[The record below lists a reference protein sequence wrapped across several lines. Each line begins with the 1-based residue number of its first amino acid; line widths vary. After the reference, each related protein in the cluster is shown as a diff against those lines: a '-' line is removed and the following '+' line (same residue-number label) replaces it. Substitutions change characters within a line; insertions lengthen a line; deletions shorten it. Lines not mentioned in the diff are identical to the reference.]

1 MSKTLELST
10 TRQKSER
17 LFKPDAL
24 ERIKQAG
31 LMLIDQEDFD
41 AMMRIYEEYKADNDS
56 LRVEVQRLQTELSRL
71 RDHMQ
76 GRLL

>member
-10 TRQKSER
+10 TRQKAER
-17 LFKPDAL
+17 LFKPDGL
-24 ERIKQAG
+24 ERIKHAG

-41 AMMRIYEEYKADNDS
+41 AMVRIYEEYKADNDS

-76 GRLL
+76 GKLL

>member
-76 GRLL
+76 GKLL